1 MVDPAPRSARPGP
14 ARGAHD
20 DRGSTMS
27 RRLDRDGGTAPR
39 TGADRT
45 LGVAARTGHGRLRRA
60 LRVVAPAGALVTAL
74 VLAGC
79 APASGPSAEA
89 EGSPPATERSPEPA
103 AGGAFIP
110 SGEPEVLAEGL
121 DVPWSVVVLDD
132 GTTLI
137 SERETARVLELVDGA
152 LREAGTVPGV
162 LPQGEGGLMGLA
174 ALESDG
180 ERWLYAMHTAPD
192 DNRIVRMPLQGEPGS
207 VALGAPEEVLTGI
220 PSAGTHNGGRLAF
233 GPDGRLYATTGDAQ
247 DRPSSQDP
255 ESLGGKVLRLEPD
268 GSVPT
273 DNPAPGSPVYTL
285 GHRNPQGLAWDSTGQ
300 LWASEFGQDT
310 WDELNRLEPGGNYG
324 WPEVEGQA
332 SAEGYVDPVA
342 QWAPEEASP
351 SGLAAAGDSLYLAA
365 LRGERLWRIETG
377 DPVSTEA
384 HHAGEFGRLRDAV
397 LAPDGAS
404 LLVLT
409 NNTSR
414 DAAGPGDDRLLRI
427 PLAPAG

>member
-1 MVDPAPRSARPGP
+1 MTAERMHRAEPRTTAERMHR
-14 ARGAHD
+14 AGAHRAT
-20 DRGSTMS
+20 DR
-27 RRLDRDGGTAPR
+27 REVAVA
-39 TGADRT
+39 GA
-45 LGVAARTGHGRLRRA
+45 GQRLRRA
-60 LRVVAPAGALVTAL
+60 LRVGAPTGALVTAL

-79 APASGPSAEA
+79 APASEPPAEA
-89 EGSPPATERSPEPA
+89 EGSPAATEQGPEPA
-103 AGGAFIP
+103 AGGSFIP

-162 LPQGEGGLMGLA
+162 RSQGEGGLMGLA
-174 ALESDG
+174 ALEAEG
-180 ERWLYAMHTAPD
+180 ERWLYAMHTGPD
-192 DNRIVRMPLQGEPGS
+192 DNRIVRMPLEGEPGS
-207 VALGAPEEVLTGI
+207 VALGEPEVVLAGI

-247 DRPSSQDP
+247 DRSSSQDP
-255 ESLGGKVLRLEPD
+255 GSLGGKVLRLEPD
-268 GSVPT
+268 GSVPA
-273 DNPAPGSPVYTL
+273 DNPTAGSPVYTL
-285 GHRNPQGLAWDSTGQ
+285 GHRNPQGLAWDASGQ

-332 SAEGYVDPVA
+332 GAEGFVDPVA
-342 QWAPEEASP
+342 QWAPAEASP

-377 DPVSTEA
+377 DPVTTEA
-384 HHAGEFGRLRDAV
+384 FHAGEFGRLRDAV